1 MFKLPN
7 FFLAIKEWFQK
18 EKSEL
23 QEYVDFLQD
32 TVSEN
37 GTRITR
43 LNNELAEKDKI
54 ICAKVRIIEELLRFE
69 KAYQS
74 EIAELRNKVTQINKL
89 NGDLDKLAD
98 IIKGLKDQIKS
109 LCDINNSLKGDNAT
123 LLSAFNACH
132 DLNVTLKIKESQVIS
147 ECVRHKKDK
156 LELYRKLG
164 HAQDEIICLKHE
176 FQLLKDKAGKSD
188 VFAQI
193 IGTVKKLGL

>member
-7 FFLAIKEWFQK
+7 FFLAIKEWFK
-18 EKSEL
+18 REKNEL

-37 GTRITR
+37 GLRIAR

-54 ICAKVRIIEELLRFE
+54 ICAKVRIIEDLLKFE

-74 EIAELRNKVTQINKL
+74 EIAELRNKVGGAYVRADSFSAENVALKL
-89 NGDLDKLAD
+89 NAIAEKMVRESLEKQIEVLRVVNE
-98 IIKGLKDQIKS
+98 GL
-109 LCDINNSLKGDNAT
+109 
-123 LLSAFNACH
+123 
-132 DLNVTLKIKESQVIS
+132 VIS
-147 ECVRHKKDK
+147 AARHKKDK

>member
-7 FFLAIKEWFQK
+7 FFLAIKEWFNSQK
-18 EKSEL
+18 NEL

-37 GTRITR
+37 WLRIAW

-54 ICAKVRIIEELLRFE
+54 ICAKVRIIE
-69 KAYQS
+69 
-74 EIAELRNKVTQINKL
+74 
-89 NGDLDKLAD
+89 
-98 IIKGLKDQIKS
+98 
-109 LCDINNSLKGDNAT
+109 
-123 LLSAFNACH
+123 
-132 DLNVTLKIKESQVIS
+132 DLNMALKIKESAVIT
-147 ECVRHKKDK
+147 ECARHKKDK

-188 VFAQI
+188 GFAQI